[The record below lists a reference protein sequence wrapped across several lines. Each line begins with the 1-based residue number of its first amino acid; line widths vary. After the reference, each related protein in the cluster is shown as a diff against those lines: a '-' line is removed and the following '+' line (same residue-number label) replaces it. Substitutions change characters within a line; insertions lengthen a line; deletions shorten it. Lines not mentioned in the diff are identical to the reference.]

1 VTKAIDCQPDRHLD
15 PSGQSSITYSA
26 GHSCCGQLHAGK
38 TGLSI
43 TLSAEKYDM
52 ESCTKKWSQTTA
64 SAVQLCKAFEHIG
77 SP

>member
-1 VTKAIDCQPDRHLD
+1 LCIEGAGGEAIEAAQ
-15 PSGQSSITYSA
+15 
-26 GHSCCGQLHAGK
+26 HSY
-38 TGLSI
+38 I